1 MGNHGSPN
9 PSSRGNRAAGAEA
22 GQEGRMAGMDAKELF
37 TAALQLSP
45 EWKVTDCRLDQTA
58 RRLTLKLDF
67 QAGSKFPAPGTDHQ
81 LLCPVHDT
89 VEKTWRHLD
98 FFQYQTELVARVPR
112 VKTPAGQVLQ
122 VEVPW
127 ARPGS
132 GFTLLFEALAMLL
145 CGEMP
150 VQEAGRL
157 LGEEDTRLWRLVA
170 HYVEEAQQRRDWSP
184 VRRLL
189 LDETSARRGHRYVST
204 IVDADTR
211 ELLFM
216 TEGRDSAVVAA
227 FVEELR
233 AHGGT
238 PEQIEL
244 VSMDMSP
251 AYRKGVREHLPKA
264 RIVFDRFHLMQMAG
278 HALDQ
283 VRKELRRAGAELAGG
298 LWALRGNAWTRSEEQ
313 LALRQQLCRQYPK
326 LGRAMMLRETL
337 QDVLADEDPTA
348 LRWWVTR
355 ARRSRL
361 EPFRQLAES
370 IMEHWDGIVAFLET
384 RVTNG
389 VIEAIN
395 GLLQLAKRMARG
407 FRSFRNFRLMALL
420 KAGHLQLQ
428 LPALLPT

>member
-1 MGNHGSPN
+1 
-9 PSSRGNRAAGAEA
+9 
-22 GQEGRMAGMDAKELF
+22 MDAKDLF
-37 TAALQLSP
+37 TMALQLTP
-45 EWKVTDCRLDQTA
+45 EWKVTDCQLDQVA

-67 QAGSKFPAPGTDHQ
+67 KAGSKFSAPGAGHQ

-112 VKTPAGQVLQ
+112 VETPEGQVVQ
-122 VEVPW
+122 IEVPW

-132 GFTLLFEALAMLL
+132 GFTLMFEAWAMLL

-157 LGEEDTRLWRLVA
+157 LGETDTRLWRLVA
-170 HYVEEAQQRRDWSP
+170 HYVEAAQARRRWAE

-189 LDETSARRGHRYVST
+189 LDETSARRGHRYVT
-204 IVDADTR
+204 NVVDADTR

-216 TEGRDSAVVAA
+216 TEGREGAAVAA

-233 AHGGT
+233 AHGGQ

-251 AYRKGVREHLPKA
+251 AYRKGVREHLPQA

-278 HALDQ
+278 TALDE
-283 VRKELRRAGAELAGG
+283 VRKELRRDGAELAGG
-298 LWALRGNAWTRSEEQ
+298 LWALRGNEWTRTEEQ
-313 LALRQQLCRQYPK
+313 TALRQQLCRQYPK
-326 LGRAMMLRETL
+326 LARAMLLRETL
-337 QDVLADEDPTA
+337 QDILAGEDPAA

-355 ARRSRL
+355 ARKSRL
-361 EPFRQLAES
+361 APFRKLADS
-370 IMEHWDGIVAFLET
+370 VREHWEGIVAFLET

-395 GLLQLAKRMARG
+395 GLLQLAKRLARG

-420 KAGHLQLQ
+420 KAGRLQLQ
-428 LPALLPT
+428 LPSLSPT

>member
-1 MGNHGSPN
+1 
-9 PSSRGNRAAGAEA
+9 
-22 GQEGRMAGMDAKELF
+22 MDAKDLF
-37 TAALQLSP
+37 TMALQLTP
-45 EWKVTDCRLDQTA
+45 EWKVTDCQLDQVA

-67 QAGSKFPAPGTDHQ
+67 QAGSKFSAPGAVHQ

-112 VKTPAGQVLQ
+112 VKTPEGQVVQ

-132 GFTLLFEALAMLL
+132 GFTLMFEAWAMLL

-157 LGEEDTRLWRLVA
+157 LGENDTRLWRLVA
-170 HYVEEAQQRRDWSP
+170 HYVEAAQAARSWAQ

-189 LDETSARRGHRYVST
+189 LDETSARKGHRYVT
-204 IVDADTR
+204 NFVDADTR

-216 TEGRDSAVVAA
+216 SEGREATAVAA
-227 FVEELR
+227 FVAELR
-233 AHGGT
+233 AHGGQ

-251 AYRKGVREHLPKA
+251 AYQKGVRDHLPQA

-278 HALDQ
+278 KALDE
-283 VRKELRRAGAELAGG
+283 VRKELRREGADLTGA
-298 LWALRGNAWTRSEEQ
+298 LWALRGNEWTRTEEQ
-313 LALRQQLCRQYPK
+313 TTLRRELCQQYPK

-337 QDVLADEDPTA
+337 QDILAGEDPEA

-361 EPFRQLAES
+361 APFRKLADS
-370 IMEHWDGIVAFLET
+370 VMEHWEGIVAFLET

-395 GLLQLAKRMARG
+395 GLLQLAKRLARG

-420 KAGHLQLQ
+420 KAGRLQLQ
-428 LPALLPT
+428 LPALSPT

>member
-1 MGNHGSPN
+1 
-9 PSSRGNRAAGAEA
+9 
-22 GQEGRMAGMDAKELF
+22 MDAKDLF
-37 TAALQLSP
+37 TLALQLSP
-45 EWKVTDCRLDQTA
+45 EWKVSDCHLDQPA

-67 QAGSKFPAPGTDHQ
+67 QLGSKFCAPGADHQ
-81 LLCPVHDT
+81 LLCPVHDS
-89 VEKTWRHLD
+89 VEKSWRHLD
-98 FFQYQTELVARVPR
+98 FFQYQTQLVARVPR
-112 VKTPAGQVLQ
+112 VKTPEGRVVQ

-132 GFTLLFEALAMLL
+132 GFSLMFEAWAMLL
-145 CGEMP
+145 CREMP

-157 LGEEDTRLWRLVA
+157 LDEEDTRLWRLVA
-170 HYVEEAQQRRDWSP
+170 HYVEAAQARRNWSK

-189 LDETSARRGHRYVST
+189 IDETSARRGHRYVTS
-204 IVDADTR
+204 VVAADTR
-211 ELLFM
+211 ELLFLS
-216 TEGRDSAVVAA
+216 EGREGAAIAA
-227 FVEELR
+227 FVQELR

-244 VSMDMSP
+244 ISMDMSP
-251 AYRKGVREHLPKA
+251 AYRQGARQYLPRA

-278 HALDQ
+278 KALDE
-283 VRKELRRAGAELAGG
+283 VRKELRHEGADLAGG
-298 LWALRGNAWTRSEEQ
+298 LWALRGNSWTRSEEQ
-313 LALRQQLCRQYPK
+313 LALRQHLCGQYPK

-337 QDVLADEDPTA
+337 QDILAGEDPAA

-361 EPFRQLAES
+361 EPLRKLADS
-370 IMEHWDGIVAFLET
+370 VMEHWDGIVAFLET

-420 KAGHLQLQ
+420 KAGRLQLE
-428 LPALLPT
+428 LPSLSPT

>member
-1 MGNHGSPN
+1 MN
-9 PSSRGNRAAGAEA
+9 AEA
-22 GQEGRMAGMDAKELF
+22 LF
-37 TAALQLSP
+37 TAALQLTP
-45 EWKVTDCRLDQTA
+45 EWKVTACQLDQQA
-58 RRLTLKLDF
+58 HRLTLKLDF
-67 QAGSKFPAPGTDHQ
+67 QAGSKFPAPGASHQ

-112 VKTPAGQVLQ
+112 VQTPEGQVVQ

-132 GFTLLFEALAMLL
+132 GFTLLFEAWALLL
-145 CGEMP
+145 CGQMP

-157 LGEEDTRLWRLVA
+157 LSETDTRLWRVVA
-170 HYVEEAQQRRDWSP
+170 HYVEAAQRRRDWSG

-189 LDETSARRGHRYVST
+189 IDETSARRGQRYVT
-204 IVDADTR
+204 NVVDADTR
-211 ELLFM
+211 ELLFL
-216 TEGRDSAVVAA
+216 TEGRGSDAVAA

-244 VSMDMSP
+244 VAMDMSP
-251 AYRKGVREHLPKA
+251 AYRKGVREHLPQA

-278 HALDQ
+278 QALDK
-283 VRKELRRAGAELAGG
+283 VRKELRRDGAELAGG
-298 LWALRGNAWTRSEEQ
+298 LWALRGNTWTRTEEQ
-313 LALRQQLCRQYPK
+313 LVLRQKLCRQYPK
-326 LGRAMMLRETL
+326 LGRAMMLRELL

-361 EPFRQLAES
+361 EPFRQLADS

-407 FRSFRNFRLMALL
+407 FRSFRNFQLMALL
-420 KAGHLQLQ
+420 KAGRLQLQ

>member
-1 MGNHGSPN
+1 
-9 PSSRGNRAAGAEA
+9 
-22 GQEGRMAGMDAKELF
+22 MDTKELF
-37 TAALQLSP
+37 TMALQLTP
-45 EWKVTDCRLDQTA
+45 EWKVTECRLDREA

-67 QAGSKFPAPGTDHQ
+67 QAGSKFSAPGASHQ

-112 VKTPAGQVLQ
+112 VETPEGKVVQ

-127 ARPGS
+127 ARAGS
-132 GFTLLFEALAMLL
+132 GFTLMFEAWAMLL
-145 CGEMP
+145 CAEMP

-157 LGEEDTRLWRLVA
+157 LGESDTRLWRLVA
-170 HYVEEAQQRRDWSP
+170 HYVEAAQSQRDWSQ
-184 VRRLL
+184 VRRIL
-189 LDETSARRGHRYVST
+189 LDETSARRGHRYVT
-204 IVDADTR
+204 NVVDADTR

-216 TEGRDSAVVAA
+216 TEGRESAAVAA

-251 AYRKGVREHLPKA
+251 AYRKGVQLYLPAA
-264 RIVFDRFHLMQMAG
+264 RIVFDHFHLMQMAG
-278 HALDQ
+278 RALDE
-283 VRKELRRAGAELAGG
+283 VRKEVRREGADLAGA
-298 LWALRGNAWTRSEEQ
+298 LWALRGNQWTRTEEQ
-313 LALRQQLCRQYPK
+313 SALRQQLCAQYPK
-326 LGRAMMLRETL
+326 LGRAMMLRESL
-337 QDVLADEDPTA
+337 QDILAGEDPA
-348 LRWWVTR
+348 SLRWWVTR
-355 ARRSRL
+355 ARRARL
-361 EPFRQLAES
+361 EPFRKLADS

-395 GLLQLAKRMARG
+395 GLLQLAKRLARG

-420 KAGHLQLQ
+420 KAGRLQLQ
-428 LPALLPT
+428 LPSLSPT

>member
-1 MGNHGSPN
+1 MN
-9 PSSRGNRAAGAEA
+9 AEA
-22 GQEGRMAGMDAKELF
+22 LF
-37 TAALQLSP
+37 TAALQLTP
-45 EWKVTDCRLDQTA
+45 EWKVTACRLDQAA
-58 RRLTLKLDF
+58 RRLTLQLDF
-67 QAGSKFPAPGTDHQ
+67 TSGSKFCAPGADHQ

-112 VKTPAGQVLQ
+112 VKTPEGHVAL

-132 GFTLLFEALAMLL
+132 GFTLMFEAWAMLL
-145 CGEMP
+145 CAEMP

-157 LGEEDTRLWRLVA
+157 LREEDTRLWRLVA
-170 HYVEEAQQRRDWSP
+170 HYVEAAQARQDWTQ
-184 VRRLL
+184 VRRVL
-189 LDETSARRGHRYVST
+189 LDETSARRGHRYVT
-204 IVDADTR
+204 DVVDADTR
-211 ELLFM
+211 ALLFM
-216 TEGRDSAVVAA
+216 AEGREASAIAG
-227 FVEELR
+227 FVEALR

-244 VSMDMSP
+244 ISMDMSP
-251 AYRKGVREHLPKA
+251 AYRKGAQEHLPKA

-278 HALDQ
+278 RALDD
-283 VRKELRRAGAELAGG
+283 VRKELRRDGADLTGG
-298 LWALRGNAWTRSEEQ
+298 LWAIRGNEWTRSEEQ

-337 QDVLADEDPTA
+337 QDILAGEDAEA

-355 ARRSRL
+355 ARRARL
-361 EPFRQLAES
+361 QPFKKLADS
-370 IMEHWDGIVAFLET
+370 IMEHWEGIVAFLET

-389 VIEAIN
+389 VIEAVN
-395 GLLQLAKRMARG
+395 GLLQLAKRLARG

-420 KAGHLQLQ
+420 KAGKLALNLPQLS
-428 LPALLPT
+428 PT

>member
-1 MGNHGSPN
+1 
-9 PSSRGNRAAGAEA
+9 
-22 GQEGRMAGMDAKELF
+22 MDAKELF
-37 TAALQLSP
+37 TLALQLTP
-45 EWKVTDCRLDQTA
+45 EWKVTDCQLDQEA

-67 QAGSKFPAPGTDHQ
+67 VTGSKFCVPGAGYQ

-89 VEKTWRHLD
+89 VEKSWRHLN

-112 VKTPAGQVLQ
+112 VKTPEGKVVQ

-132 GFTLLFEALAMLL
+132 GFTLMFEAWAMLL
-145 CGEMP
+145 CSQMP
-150 VQEAGRL
+150 VLEVGAL

-170 HYVEEAQQRRDWSP
+170 HYVEAAHARRSWAQ
-184 VRRLL
+184 VRRLMI
-189 LDETSARRGHRYVST
+189 DETSARRGHRYVT
-204 IVDADTR
+204 NVVDAETR
-211 ELLFM
+211 ELLFLS
-216 TEGRDSAVVAA
+216 EGRESEAVGAFVAA
-227 FVEELR
+227 LR
-233 AHGGT
+233 AHGGA

-244 VSMDMSP
+244 VAMDMSP
-251 AYRKGVREHLPKA
+251 AYRKGVRQYLPQA

-278 HALDQ
+278 KALDE
-283 VRKELRRAGAELAGG
+283 VRKQLRREGAQLAGE
-298 LWALRGNAWTRSEEQ
+298 LWAIRGNSWTRSEEQ
-313 LALRQQLCRQYPK
+313 LAHRQQLCAQYPK
-326 LGRAMMLRETL
+326 LGRAMLLRETL
-337 QDVLADEDPTA
+337 QDVLAGEDVAA

-355 ARRSRL
+355 ARRARL
-361 EPFRQLAES
+361 EPFRKLADS

-420 KAGHLQLQ
+420 KAGRLQLQ
-428 LPALLPT
+428 LPALSPT